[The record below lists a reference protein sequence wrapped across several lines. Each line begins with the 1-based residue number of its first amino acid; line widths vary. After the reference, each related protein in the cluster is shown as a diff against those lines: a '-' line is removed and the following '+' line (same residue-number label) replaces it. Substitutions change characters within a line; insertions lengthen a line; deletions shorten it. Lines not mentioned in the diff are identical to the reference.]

1 MINEMDFT
9 LKQIVWAKVPDYP
22 WWPARVLLSSSRLL
36 TDFQPP
42 NPISIRC
49 ISLVT
54 QLSNCPSNVAAFYSL
69 SIFAILTTSSSEH
82 SHRRNA
88 SNFWKNLSNW
98 QKRLII
104 KVKSTLLILPKI
116 SPPSHKFQAKTN
128 YFKKAN

>member
-22 WWPARVLLSSSRLL
+22 WWPARVFLPSSRLL
-36 TDFQPP
+36 TDSQPP
-42 NPISIRC
+42 NPIFIRC

-104 KVKSTLLILPKI
+104 KVKGALLKLLKI
-116 SPPSHKFQAKTN
+116 CLHSHQFQAQTK
-128 YFKKAN
+128 YFNRAN